1 MSSGNIAA
9 DIGRAWRYQREGKAD
24 AAIGEFESILKQD
37 SNNFDAHY
45 GMGLAQRIAGK
56 KEVATRHFQQA
67 LELVEAADDAR
78 NRTEGERNTPE
89 DDRHMMLKRM
99 LQQRLA
105 ETSGMA

>member
-24 AAIGEFESILKQD
+24 AAIGEFENVLKQD
-37 SNNFDAHY
+37 ANNFDAHY
-45 GMGLAQRIAGK
+45 GMGLAQRSAGK
-56 KEVATRHFQQA
+56 KEVATKHFQRA
-67 LELVEAADDAR
+67 LDLVEAAAAAR

-105 ETSGMA
+105 ELGG